1 MTDIQLIQNKIFEIR
16 GVKVM
21 FDFDL
26 AALYQVQ
33 TKVLNQAVKR
43 NIKRFPSDFMFQL
56 TKEEFEILRSQ
67 NVTSS
72 WGGQRYRPFA
82 FSEQGLAM
90 LSGILNSDVAIEV
103 NISIMR
109 AFVAIRRH
117 FFSVGY
123 NNPNIED
130 LTQRIKA
137 LEEISEETLRAIN
150 DLSED
155 TRKEFDDI
163 YIALSE
169 MANNQQRINRSRN
182 PIGFI
187 KPEDDITQS

>member
-109 AFVAIRRH
+109 AFVAIRRQI
-117 FFSVGY
+117 FSVGY
-123 NNPNIED
+123 NNQNIED

-187 KPEDDITQS
+187 KPEDDITKS

>member
-1 MTDIQLIQNKIFEIR
+1 MTDIQFIQNKIFEIR

-109 AFVAIRRH
+109 AFVAIRRQI
-117 FFSVGY
+117 FSVGY
-123 NNPNIED
+123 NNQNIED

>member
-109 AFVAIRRH
+109 AFVAIRRQI
-117 FFSVGY
+117 FSVGY
-123 NNPNIED
+123 NNQNIED